1 MCGAEIDEQASLP
14 FAANNRWNC
23 LSAEQ
28 LETAVM
34 NFDFTTAWHS
44 WQTGPGRDVD
54 FDTLEE
60 PKLTGAYRV
69 FYKFM
74 MPGATFLAPQLPRV
88 VPAEGGPLRVIFG
101 SYPSAEGGAAGLL
114 APAAEGSDAVLA
126 KPVWN
131 MANAIFREDFGQI
144 MVINLCNIAL
154 TYRLCKRRGIV
165 WLLGHWPKEA
175 RLTNALFLRQ
185 LLKSTAQGRL
195 IRCGSFSSHLRDH
208 FKQNPTIETVLTAC
222 ATWKI
227 QGPHWSVWTQ
237 NGHARTVKNACPEHW
252 LRGTGDLIRYLLHCY
267 P

>member
-14 FAANNRWNC
+14 FAANNRCNC

-54 FDTLEE
+54 FETLEE
-60 PKLTGAYRV
+60 PKLTGAYQV
-69 FYKFM
+69 FCEFM
-74 MPGATFLAPQLPRV
+74 MPGATFLAPQVPRV
-88 VPAEGGPLRVIFG
+88 DPEGGPLIVICG

-114 APAAEGSDAVLA
+114 APAAVGSGADLA

-131 MANAIFREDFGQI
+131 MAKAILGEDFEQI
-144 MVINLCNIAL
+144 MVINLCNVAL

-165 WLLGHWPKEA
+165 WLLGRWPEEA
-175 RLTNALFLRQ
+175 RLTNARFLRQ
-185 LLKSTAQGRL
+185 LLESTANGRPIL
-195 IRCGSFSSHLRDH
+195 CGSFSSHLRQH
-208 FKQNPTIETVLTAC
+208 FKQNPTIEALLTAC

-237 NGHARTVKNACPEHW
+237 SGKARTVENACPKHW
-252 LRGTGDLIRYLLHCY
+252 LTGTGELIRYLLHCY

>member
-1 MCGAEIDEQASLP
+1 MCGAEIDEQAGLP
-14 FAANNRWNC
+14 FAASNQRNC
-23 LSAEQ
+23 LSPQ
-28 LETAVM
+28 LLETAVE
-34 NFDFTTAWHS
+34 NFDFGAAFQS
-44 WQTGPGRDVD
+44 WWAEHGIHIVD
-54 FDTLEE
+54 FST
-60 PKLTGAYRV
+60 LTGKKLMDAYRV
-69 FYKFM
+69 FNESM
-74 MPGATFLAPQLPRV
+74 MPGATFLEPRV
-88 VPAEGGPLRVIFG
+88 VPAGDGPLRVIFG
-101 SYPSAEGGAAGLL
+101 SYPSAEGGAASLL
-114 APAAEGSDAVLA
+114 APAAEGSNAVLA

-165 WLLGHWPKEA
+165 WLLGRWPKGA

-237 NGHARTVKNACPEHW
+237 NGHAWTVENACPEHW
-252 LRGTGDLIRYLLHCY
+252 LTGTGELIRYLLHCY

>member
-1 MCGAEIDEQASLP
+1 MCGAEIDEQAGLP
-14 FAANNRWNC
+14 FAAGNRWNC

-28 LETAVM
+28 LETTVE
-34 NFDFTTAWHS
+34 NFDFDAAFDS
-44 WQTGPGRDVD
+44 WCAEKGMVD
-54 FDTLEE
+54 IRTLKGQE
-60 PKLTGAYRV
+60 LIDAYRV
-69 FYKFM
+69 FYEYI

-88 VPAEGGPLRVIFG
+88 VPAEDGPLRVIFG
-101 SYPSAEGGAAGLL
+101 SYPSAEGGAASLL
-114 APAAEGSDAVLA
+114 APAAEGSNAVLA

-165 WLLGHWPKEA
+165 WLLGRWPKEA

-185 LLKSTAQGRL
+185 LLKSTAQDRL
-195 IRCGSFSSHLRDH
+195 ILCGSFSSHLRQH
-208 FKQNPTIETVLTAC
+208 FKQNPTIEAVLTAC

-237 NGHARTVKNACPEHW
+237 NGHARTVENACPEHW
-252 LRGTGDLIRYLLHCY
+252 LTGTGELIRYLLHCY